1 MLIQDNNLGKVIG
14 EPSSNKPESY
24 GDCLYFQLPNSKL
37 KIAIS
42 FKKWYRIDQTKKDL
56 LIEPDIPCPPQESV
70 SVLYDL
76 ISKF

>member
-1 MLIQDNNLGKVIG
+1 MLIQDNNLGKIIG

-24 GDCLYFQLPNSKL
+24 GDILYFQLPNSKIQL
-37 KIAIS
+37 CIS

-56 LIEPDIPCPPQESV
+56 LIEPDIPCPQQEAV

-76 ISKF
+76 I